1 MKIRLIV
8 GVCAAI
14 TFIIPLIQLSIGF
27 KFVVDDGTSADKYC
41 SAATDLP
48 LIMAIGGIF
57 ILFYL
62 GTLYGVLYMVASDD
76 KTESDISGSGPK
88 ILIGMS
94 F

>member
-1 MKIRLIV
+1 MKTRLIV

-27 KFVVDDGTSADKYC
+27 KFIVSDGTSANTNC

-57 ILFYL
+57 ILFFL
-62 GTLYGVLYMVASDD
+62 GTLYAVLYMLASVDETD
-76 KTESDISGSGPK
+76 SDISGSGPK